1 MRNNLMRQMTERLL
15 LTVWVGGMWTVGYI
29 VAPTLFA
36 TLNSPALA
44 GTIAGRLFSIM
55 SYVGLICGGLLL
67 IGYLIDNGIQAVQQW
82 RGLVLIVMLLIVC
95 IGQFVLEPHMAVLR
109 DAGLQGLNLRAFMRL
124 HGVAQILFL
133 LTSLGGLA
141 LVLFGVRQK
150 QP

>member
-1 MRNNLMRQMTERLL
+1 MRRMMERLL

-36 TLNSPALA
+36 TLHSPILA

-67 IGYLIDNGIQAVQQW
+67 LSHLIDSGIQVVYQW
-82 RGLVLIVMLLIVC
+82 RGLALIVMLLIIC
-95 IGQFVLEPHMAVLR
+95 IGQFVLEPHMADLR
-109 DAGLQGLNLRAFMRL
+109 DAGLQGVNLSAFMRL
-124 HGVAQILFL
+124 HGVAQVLFL

-141 LVLFGVRQK
+141 LVLFGVREK
-150 QP
+150 QS